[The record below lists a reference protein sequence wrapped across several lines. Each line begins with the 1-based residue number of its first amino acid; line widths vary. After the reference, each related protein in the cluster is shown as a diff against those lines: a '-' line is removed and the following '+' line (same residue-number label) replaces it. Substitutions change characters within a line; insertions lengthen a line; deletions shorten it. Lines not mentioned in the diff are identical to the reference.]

1 MKERGV
7 QRAER
12 QGPGERSVAGG
23 PQRREQQGTGPS
35 TVFLGKVDGTAKRLP
50 GSLLPGV
57 RPTGQRVC
65 ARPAT
70 HGEPAETPRTQ
81 RGASSHSKV
90 TLPQSPP
97 TGFSCVLRKYRSVT
111 LEIPVRRPC
120 TTGRSG
126 GSGQLPPVLGHVR
139 MCSLSCLVRSGPL
152 DTLSQ

>member
-1 MKERGV
+1 MGSNGQRDKGQGRGRWREV
-7 QRAER
+7 PRGESSKGQDRA
-12 QGPGERSVAGG
+12 
-23 PQRREQQGTGPS
+23 PS
-35 TVFLGKVDGTAKRLP
+35 FWAKR
-50 GSLLPGV
+50 
-57 RPTGQRVC
+57 TGRQSACLVPCYPACGPRASVC
-65 ARPAT
+65 A
-70 HGEPAETPRTQ
+70 HGQPPTVSQAETPRTQ

-111 LEIPVRRPC
+111 LEIPMRRPC

>member
-35 TVFLGKVDGTAKRLP
+35 AVFLGEADGMAKRLP

-70 HGEPAETPRTQ
+70 HGEPGRDTED
-81 RGASSHSKV
+81 
-90 TLPQSPP
+90 
-97 TGFSCVLRKYRSVT
+97 
-111 LEIPVRRPC
+111 
-120 TTGRSG
+120 TTG
-126 GSGQLPPVLGHVR
+126 
-139 MCSLSCLVRSGPL
+139 C
-152 DTLSQ
+152 